1 MSDTIDDL
9 VHAIESAIA
18 IMRSR
23 PETRDSVD
31 IENLRRVRQ
40 VLEGMDP
47 LEIDEIL
54 EAESDEE
61 E

>member
-9 VHAIESAIA
+9 LHAIETAVA
-18 IMRSR
+18 IMQSR

-31 IENLRRVRQ
+31 IENLLRVRQ

-47 LEIDEIL
+47 IEIDEIL
-54 EAESDEE
+54 EAEADEE

>member
-9 VHAIESAIA
+9 LHAIESAVA
-18 IMRSR
+18 VMSAR
-23 PETRDSVD
+23 PETRDSVE
-31 IENLRRVRQ
+31 IENLLRIKR

-47 LEIDEIL
+47 VEIDEIL
-54 EAESDEE
+54 EADEDEE

>member
-9 VHAIESAIA
+9 LHAIETAIT

-54 EAESDEE
+54 EAEADEE

>member
-9 VHAIESAIA
+9 LHAIESAIT
-18 IMRSR
+18 IMRAR

-54 EAESDEE
+54 EAEADEE

>member
-1 MSDTIDDL
+1 MSDTVDDL
-9 VHAIESAIA
+9 LHAIESAITL
-18 IMRSR
+18 MRSR

-31 IENLRRVRQ
+31 IENLRLVRR

-47 LEIDEIL
+47 LEIEEIL
-54 EAESDEE
+54 EAAEDEE